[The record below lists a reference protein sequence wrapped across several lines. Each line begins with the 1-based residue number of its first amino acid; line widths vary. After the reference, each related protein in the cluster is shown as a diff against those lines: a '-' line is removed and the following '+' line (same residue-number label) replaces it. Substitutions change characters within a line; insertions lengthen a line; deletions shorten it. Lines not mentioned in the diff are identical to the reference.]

1 MSTLQR
7 KHLITHRQTIY
18 LIPHKTATLRR
29 SDHLLEISPR
39 YQCSLADSIHSGNL
53 PCVIED
59 NPYHLAL
66 LYPLIQ
72 LISFSALIGLPYMLD
87 INKPHGNI
95 ALRSVFY
102 SRPHPYKYRISL
114 YP

>member
-1 MSTLQR
+1 M
-7 KHLITHRQTIY
+7 
-18 LIPHKTATLRR
+18 
-29 SDHLLEISPR
+29 
-39 YQCSLADSIHSGNL
+39 ADSIHSGNL

-72 LISFSALIGLPYMLD
+72 LISFSALIWLSYMLG

-95 ALRSVFY
+95 ALRSVFIHDY
-102 SRPHPYKYRISL
+102 TPISIESL
-114 YP
+114 YIHNLSILNIYCKDTENYP